1 MPEKIKIK
9 IDHKLTINNCHEC
22 PFVSPD
28 NEYGYTSCNIND
40 NVNAE
45 TNFFEQ
51 LPSDKVHDL
60 CPLKDG
66 DYIVGI
72 TWPCYNK

>member
-9 IDHKLTINNCHEC
+9 IDHKLTINNCHGC
-22 PFVSPD
+22 PFLQYDYEAGDHV
-28 NEYGYTSCNIND
+28 CNISKE
-40 NVNAE
+40 VTAA
-45 TNFFEQ
+45 TKGKHY
-51 LPSDKVHDL
+51 PSDKVHDL